1 MPYIDDVKDIWELV
15 RGTFRNDMTE
25 ETVNLWF
32 GELAIKSFEN
42 NCVTFT
48 TKSELKHNVILKN
61 GYDKRIAKEFT
72 RILGFD
78 VDVKVIFIGEPA
90 NPENLIRRINSWAG
104 LNGARIIAD
113 EPEDEEVPV
122 KKEVKPTE
130 VEEPMVEGALPPYN
144 FEYTFDN
151 FIVGN
156 SNKFAHAACIAV
168 AENPAEDYN
177 PLFIYG
183 PSGLGK
189 THLLYAIT
197 NRIKEKRPNVRIIY
211 IKAEDFTNQMVESMS
226 RSAMNE
232 FHDKYRSCDVL
243 LIDDIQFIAGK
254 VATQEE
260 FFHTFNTLYED
271 HRQIILASDRPPR
284 EINPLNDRLKNRFEW
299 GLLADIQPPDVELRS
314 AILKKKAEQVNI
326 VIPDDVLQFLA
337 ENLRSNIRQ
346 IEGAIKKLA
355 ALYFLSGKSIS
366 LETAQGCIAEL
377 LGGEEPTSV
386 TIDKVFTVVEK
397 KFGISREDMVSQK
410 RNKEIA
416 LARHVANYLIRDIT
430 EMSYPNI
437 AKVFNRHYS
446 TVISSIEF
454 VEKKMKTDISF
465 DIQVKTLK
473 KYVTTMDM
481 VVSMEGVERAC
492 KTPMKLDENIFGK
505 KEQ

>member
-1 MPYIDDVKDIWELV
+1 MPYIDYVKDIWELV
-15 RGTFRNDMTE
+15 RSSFLSEMTE

-48 TKSELKHNVILKN
+48 TESELKHNVILKN

-72 RILGFD
+72 KILGFN
-78 VDVKVIFIGEPA
+78 VDAKVIFTGEPA
-90 NPENLIRRINSWAG
+90 SAEKLIQRINSWAG
-104 LNGARIIAD
+104 LNGAKIIAD
-113 EPEDEEVPV
+113 ESENEEEPMTEV
-122 KKEVKPTE
+122 KKDDD
-130 VEEPMVEGALPPYN
+130 EPMVEGALPPYN

-156 SNKFAHAACIAV
+156 SNKFAHAACLAV
-168 AENPAEDYN
+168 AENQAEDYN

-197 NRIKEKRPNVRIIY
+197 NRIKENRPGVKIIY

-232 FHDKYRSCDVL
+232 FHDKYRKCDVL

-326 VIPDDVLQFLA
+326 VIPNDVLQFLA

-355 ALYFLSGKSIS
+355 ALYFLSGKNIS

-386 TIDKVFTVVEK
+386 TVDKVFTVVERK
-397 KFGISREDMVSQK
+397 YGISREDMVSQK

-416 LARHVANYLIRDIT
+416 LARHVANYLIREIT

-473 KYVTTMDM
+473 KYVTTMDHFATL
-481 VVSMEGVERAC
+481 EGVERAC
-492 KTPMKLDENIFGK
+492 RIPMKLDENFFDQK
-505 KEQ
+505 KE